1 MVVELNHP
9 GEEVIFQTSSA
20 QVDPAQDIDEEV
32 VEKEEYMDEEEEE
45 QEEVKSMRPVQIVK
59 CDNLRVTTKCFG
71 IVFWYKK
78 TNKDPMESCTHTKDS
93 DNPSTSNN
101 KDNVMKATTVSQ
113 FEKLIEDLK
122 CFIPK
127 AHEWLQKIPPSS
139 WARKGLCLEMV
150 LEIKKIISKG
160 LIMVDNLIAIK
171 REKRWAYVI
180 MEWFRKGMFRVEFFE
195 GWKPLSPLQL
205 AVEEVTSE

>member
-1 MVVELNHP
+1 
-9 GEEVIFQTSSA
+9 
-20 QVDPAQDIDEEV
+20 
-32 VEKEEYMDEEEEE
+32 
-45 QEEVKSMRPVQIVK
+45 
-59 CDNLRVTTKCFG
+59 
-71 IVFWYKK
+71 
-78 TNKDPMESCTHTKDS
+78 MESCTHTKDS

-101 KDNVMKATTVSQ
+101 KDNVVKATIVSQ

-139 WARKGLCLEMV
+139 WARDKLGEGLLRKGLCLEMV
-150 LEIKKIISKG
+150 LEMKKIITKG

-180 MEWFRKGMFRVEFFE
+180 MEWFRKGMFRVCGRLQMEFFE